1 MTERVYLHV
10 GTPKSGTTYLQ
21 RVLDQNRERLAA
33 AGVLVVGDEHVDR
46 VHAALVVREDPRVRT
61 LPPRQTRSWDKLV
74 AQIRAW
80 KGPSA
85 VLSYELFSA
94 ATREQAER
102 ALADLAGLDV
112 HVVITAR
119 DFGKMVPSAWQE
131 RLKFGL
137 TTPLGQWLP
146 AREKADPRREW
157 GWRTM
162 DPASVAERWGANLA
176 PDHVH
181 VVTVPRERR
190 DPDELWHRFAAACD
204 LTATTDDLNLG
215 VGLVN
220 ESLGVTAAELLRR
233 VNERIGPPIEGSRE
247 QAKWLRDTLAHGVLA
262 GLGSEPI
269 QINDDQLSDAQ
280 RQAARSVRRVGK
292 AGYDVRGDLEDLA
305 PSRGGGRSPE
315 DVTDAEL
322 LDTAL
327 DTIVQL
333 LLMVRER
340 SQSGA
345 SAEGGVEGGRLRR
358 VARATA
364 QRTSAPYLRHR
375 AAASERR
382 IAELEEIVAADRA
395 LHLRVAALQD
405 VVTEL
410 LLPLGDR
417 DAEVT
422 GPALKRYHRD
432 SV

>member
-33 AGVLVVGDEHVDR
+33 AGVLVVGDRHVDR
-46 VHAALVVREDPRVRT
+46 VHAALVLREDPRASALT
-61 LPPRQTRSWDKLV
+61 ARQAQSWQRLV

-80 KGPSA
+80 DGPSA

-94 ATREQAER
+94 ATREQVER

-137 TTPLGQWLP
+137 TTPLDQWRP
-146 AREKADPRREW
+146 AREKAGPRREW

-162 DPASVAERWGANLA
+162 DPASVAERWGASLA
-176 PDHVH
+176 PEHVH

-190 DPDELWHRFAAACD
+190 HPDELWHRFAAACD
-204 LTATTDDLNLG
+204 LTATSDDLDLG

-247 QAKWLRDTLAHGVLA
+247 QARWLRDTLAHGVLA
-262 GLGSEPI
+262 NLGSEPI
-269 QINDDQLSDAQ
+269 QINDRQLEDAQ
-280 RQAARSVRRVGK
+280 RQATKSVHRVEA
-292 AGYDVRGDLEDLA
+292 AGYDVRGDLDDLA
-305 PSRGGGRSPE
+305 PSRGGGRSPQ

-327 DTIVQL
+327 DAIVQL
-333 LLMVRER
+333 LLLVRER
-340 SQSGA
+340 SLSGA
-345 SAEGGVEGGRLRR
+345 PAAADVEGGRLRR

-364 QRTSAPYLRHR
+364 QRASAPYLRHR
-375 AAASERR
+375 AEVSERR
-382 IAELEEIVAADRA
+382 IAELERMVAADRG

-417 DAEVT
+417 DPEVT
-422 GPALKRYHRD
+422 TRALKRYHRD
-432 SV
+432 SL

>member
-21 RVLDQNRERLAA
+21 RVLDQNRKALAA
-33 AGVLVVGDEHVDR
+33 AGVLVVGERHVDR
-46 VHAALVVREDPRVRT
+46 VHAALVVREDARVAT
-61 LPPRQTRSWDKLV
+61 LSPRQTKSWERLV

-80 KGPSA
+80 DGPSA

-94 ATREQAER
+94 ATQEQAER
-102 ALADLAGLDV
+102 AMADLAGLDV

-137 TTPLGQWLP
+137 TMPLDQWRP
-146 AREKADPRREW
+146 AREKSAPQREW

-162 DPASVAERWGANLA
+162 DPASVADRWGASLA

-204 LTATTDDLNLG
+204 LTATTNDLDLG

-262 GLGSEPI
+262 KLGSEPI
-269 QINDDQLSDAQ
+269 RINERQLGDAQ
-280 RQAARSVRRVGK
+280 RQATRSVERVDA
-292 AGYDVRGDLEDLA
+292 AGYDVRGDLDDLA
-305 PSRGGGRSPE
+305 PSAGAGRSPE
-315 DVTDAEL
+315 EVTDAEL

-333 LLMVRER
+333 LLLVRER
-340 SQSGA
+340 SKGGA
-345 SAEGGVEGGRLRR
+345 PAEAEAEGGRLRR
-358 VARATA
+358 AARTA
-364 QRTSAPYLRHR
+364 ALRTSAPYLRHR
-375 AAASERR
+375 ADANERR
-382 IAELEEIVAADRA
+382 IAELERQIDEDRS

-417 DAEVT
+417 DPEVT
-422 GPALKRYHRD
+422 ARALKLYQQE

>member
-1 MTERVYLHV
+1 
-10 GTPKSGTTYLQ
+10 
-21 RVLDQNRERLAA
+21 
-33 AGVLVVGDEHVDR
+33 
-46 VHAALVVREDPRVRT
+46 
-61 LPPRQTRSWDKLV
+61 
-74 AQIRAW
+74 
-80 KGPSA
+80 

-94 ATREQAER
+94 ATQEQAER

-119 DFGKMVPSAWQE
+119 DFGKVVPSAWQE

-137 TTPLGQWLP
+137 TTPFDEWRTP
-146 AREKADPRREW
+146 REKADRRREW
-157 GWRTM
+157 GWRTL
-162 DPASVAERWGANLA
+162 DPASVAERWGASLA

-204 LTATTDDLNLG
+204 LTTTSNDLNLG

-247 QAKWLRDTLAHGVLA
+247 QSRWLRDTLAHRVLA
-262 GLGSEPI
+262 PLGSEPI
-269 QINDDQLSDAQ
+269 QINDDQLGDAQ
-280 RQAARSVRRVGK
+280 RQATRSQRRVEA
-292 AGYDVRGDLEDLA
+292 AGYDVRGDLDDLT
-305 PSRGGGRSPE
+305 PSSGAGRSPAE
-315 DVTDAEL
+315 VTDAEL

-327 DTIVQL
+327 DAIVQL
-333 LLMVRER
+333 LLLVRER
-340 SQSGA
+340 SQTSTP
-345 SAEGGVEGGRLRR
+345 AEPETEGGRLRR
-358 VARATA
+358 FARATA

-375 AAASERR
+375 AEASERR

-422 GPALKRYHRD
+422 ARALKRYHRD

>member
-1 MTERVYLHV
+1 M
-10 GTPKSGTTYLQ
+10 SGG
-21 RVLDQNRERLAA
+21 RL
-33 AGVLVVGDEHVDR
+33 
-46 VHAALVVREDPRVRT
+46 T
-61 LPPRQTRSWDKLV
+61 
-74 AQIRAW
+74 
-80 KGPSA
+80 
-85 VLSYELFSA
+85 
-94 ATREQAER
+94 
-102 ALADLAGLDV
+102 
-112 HVVITAR
+112 
-119 DFGKMVPSAWQE
+119 
-131 RLKFGL
+131 
-137 TTPLGQWLP
+137 
-146 AREKADPRREW
+146 
-157 GWRTM
+157 
-162 DPASVAERWGANLA
+162 
-176 PDHVH
+176 
-181 VVTVPRERR
+181 
-190 DPDELWHRFAAACD
+190 
-204 LTATTDDLNLG
+204 
-215 VGLVN
+215 
-220 ESLGVTAAELLRR
+220 
-233 VNERIGPPIEGSRE
+233 
-247 QAKWLRDTLAHGVLA
+247 
-262 GLGSEPI
+262 
-269 QINDDQLSDAQ
+269 DAQ

-292 AGYDVRGDLEDLA
+292 AGYDVRGELDDLA

-345 SAEGGVEGGRLRR
+345 PADAEGGRLRR

-382 IAELEEIVAADRA
+382 IAELEQIVAADRA